1 MEGIFQRSIVAA
13 IFALAIGW
21 ASAERLRKEFEGSGK
36 DGRRLYSSFSYYAAL
51 PLFLLIYAVA
61 VLIALRDTAQNM
73 LLSMFFYVFLT
84 LSVYYIVLAPLIPRL
99 RRHISAWACAALWLL
114 PNLLYITMTNYMYL
128 SEPLFVLELKGE
140 LAMTLFYVWFA
151 GFVLVMAWKI
161 CEHLSFRRRVLR
173 NAEEVKSELWEEVFR
188 HICGLKAKLP
198 PLMRSHDVTT
208 PLSVGLSRGKMV
220 VLLPV
225 RSYTDEELRLVLTHE
240 AIHIA
245 RSDSYSKFALVSIA
259 ALCWFNPLVWLAM
272 RKSAEDIELSC
283 DESVTFGAG
292 ADERRRY
299 ADLILSSAGDG
310 RGFTTCLSAKASSL
324 RYRLKNVMQPA
335 MKSSGALV
343 IGIATF
349 LLILSCGQVALAYG
363 GGTGEE
369 LIFNSDDPARYVVD
383 ERECTDPDGLKA
395 YIAALELRELTS
407 GYDFDYG
414 PDIQHRGM
422 LFDTPN
428 GQLYI
433 GFFDNILEY
442 LGPGS
447 RRIVYYYLP
456 EGTDWARLDSFFD
469 DSTAGDAA

>member
-1 MEGIFQRSIVAA
+1 MEGIFQRSLVAA

-21 ASAERLRKEFEGSGK
+21 ASVQRLRKEFEGSGK

-51 PLFLLIYAVA
+51 PLFLLIYASA

-114 PNLLYITMTNYMYL
+114 PNLLYITMTKYMYL
-128 SEPLFVLELKGE
+128 SEPLFVLELKGG

-324 RYRLKNVMQPA
+324 RYRLKNIMQPA

-383 ERECTDPDGLKA
+383 ESECTDPDGLKA

-428 GQLYI
+428 GQIYV

-456 EGTDWARLDSFFD
+456 EGTDWARLDSFFE
-469 DSTAGDAA
+469 S

>member
-21 ASAERLRKEFEGSGK
+21 ASAYRLHGELVGYEKMG
-36 DGRRLYSSFSYYAAL
+36 GRTYASFSYYAAL

-61 VLIALRDTAQNM
+61 VLIALSDTAQNM
-73 LLSMFFYVFLT
+73 LLSMFFSVFLT
-84 LSVYYIVLAPLIPRL
+84 LSVYYIVLAPLIPWL
-99 RRHISAWACAALWLL
+99 RRHISAWSCAALWLL
-114 PNLLYITMTNYMYL
+114 PNLLYITMTKYMYL
-128 SEPLFVLELKGE
+128 SEPLFILELKGG

-173 NAEEVKSELWEEVFR
+173 NAEKVKSELWEEVFR
-188 HICGLKAKLP
+188 HICGVKSKLP
-198 PLMRSHDVTT
+198 PLMRSHDITT
-208 PLSVGLSRGKMV
+208 PLTVGLSRGKMV
-220 VLLPV
+220 VLLPL
-225 RSYTDEELRLVLTHE
+225 RSYSDEELRLVLTHE

-245 RSDSYSKFALVSIA
+245 RNDSYSKFALVSIA

-283 DESVTFGAG
+283 DESVTFGVS

-369 LIFNSDDPARYVVD
+369 LIFNSEDPALYVVD
-383 ERECTDPDGLKA
+383 DSDCTDPDGLKD
-395 YIAALELRELTS
+395 YIASLELRELTS

-414 PDIQHRGM
+414 PDIRHKGM
-422 LFDTPN
+422 LLDAPN

-442 LGPGS
+442 FGPGS
-447 RRIVYYYLP
+447 HRIVYYYLP
-456 EGTDWARLDSFFD
+456 EGTDWELLDSFFPAP
-469 DSTAGDAA
+469 DS

>member
-13 IFALAIGW
+13 IFAMAIGW
-21 ASAERLRKEFEGSGK
+21 ASAYRLHGELVGYEKMG
-36 DGRRLYSSFSYYAAL
+36 GRTYASFSYYAAL

-61 VLIALRDTAQNM
+61 VLIALSDTAQNM
-73 LLSMFFYVFLT
+73 LLSMFFSVFLT
-84 LSVYYIVLAPLIPRL
+84 LSVYYVVLAPLIPWL
-99 RRHISAWACAALWLL
+99 RRRISAWSCAALWLL
-114 PNLLYITMTNYMYL
+114 PNLLYITMTKYMYL
-128 SEPLFVLELKGE
+128 SEPLFILELKGG

-161 CEHLSFRRRVLR
+161 CEHLSFRRSVLR
-173 NAEEVKSELWEEVFR
+173 NAEKVKSELWEEVFR
-188 HICGLKAKLP
+188 HICGVKSKLP
-198 PLMRSHDVTT
+198 PLMRSQDVTT
-208 PLSVGLSRGKMV
+208 PLTVGLSRGKMV
-220 VLLPV
+220 VLLPL
-225 RSYTDEELRLVLTHE
+225 RSYSEEELRLVLTHE

-245 RSDSYSKFALVSIA
+245 RNDSYSKFALVSIA

-283 DESVTFGAG
+283 DESVTFGTS

-369 LIFNSDDPARYVVD
+369 LIFNSEDPALYVVD
-383 ERECTDPDGLKA
+383 DSDCTDPDGLKD
-395 YIAALELRELTS
+395 YIASLELRELTS

-414 PDIQHRGM
+414 PDIRHKGM

-442 LGPGS
+442 FGPGS
-447 RRIVYYYLP
+447 HRIVYYYLP
-456 EGTDWARLDSFFD
+456 EGTDWAKLDSFFPAP
-469 DSTAGDAA
+469 DS

>member
-1 MEGIFQRSIVAA
+1 MEGIFQRSIVAL
-13 IFALAIGW
+13 IFALTIGW
-21 ASAERLRKEFEGSGK
+21 VSAYRLHGELVGYEKMG
-36 DGRRLYSSFSYYAAL
+36 GRTYASFSYYAAL

-61 VLIALRDTAQNM
+61 VLIALSDTAQNM
-73 LLSMFFYVFLT
+73 LLSMFFSVFLT

-99 RRHISAWACAALWLL
+99 RRHISAWSCAALWLL
-114 PNLLYITMTNYMYL
+114 PNLLYITMTKYMYL
-128 SEPLFVLELKGE
+128 SEPLFVLELKGG

-173 NAEEVKSELWEEVFR
+173 NAEKVKSELWEEVFR
-188 HICGLKAKLP
+188 HICGVKSKLP
-198 PLMRSHDVTT
+198 PLMRSQDVTT
-208 PLSVGLSRGKMV
+208 PLTVGLSRGKMV
-220 VLLPV
+220 VLLPL
-225 RSYTDEELRLVLTHE
+225 RSYSDEELRLVLTHE

-245 RSDSYSKFALVSIA
+245 RNDSYSKFALVSIA

-283 DESVTFGAG
+283 DESVTFGTS

-335 MKSSGALV
+335 MKSSGAIV
-343 IGIATF
+343 IGLAAF

-369 LIFNSDDPARYVVD
+369 LIFNSEDPALYVVD
-383 ERECTDPDGLKA
+383 DSDCTDPDGLKD
-395 YIAALELRELTS
+395 YIASLELRELTS

-414 PDIQHRGM
+414 QDIRHKGM
-422 LFDTPN
+422 LLDAPN

-442 LGPGS
+442 FGPGS
-447 RRIVYYYLP
+447 HRIVYYYLP
-456 EGTDWARLDSFFD
+456 EGTDWAKLDSFFPAP
-469 DSTAGDAA
+469 DS

>member
-1 MEGIFQRSIVAA
+1 MEGIFNRIIIAA

-21 ASAERLRKEFEGSGK
+21 ASAYRLHGELVGYEKMG
-36 DGRRLYSSFSYYAAL
+36 GRMYSSFSYYAAL

-61 VLIALRDTAQNM
+61 VLFVLSDTAQNR
-73 LLSMFFYVFLT
+73 LLSMFFSVFLT
-84 LSVYYIVLAPLIPRL
+84 LSVYYIVLAPLIPWL

-114 PNLLYITMTNYMYL
+114 PNLLYITMTKYMYL
-128 SEPLFVLELKGE
+128 SEPLFVLELKGG

-151 GFVLVMAWKI
+151 GFVLVMACKI

-173 NAEEVKSELWEEVFR
+173 NAEEVKSELWEDVFR

-198 PLMRSHDVTT
+198 PLMRSQDITT
-208 PLSVGLSRGKMV
+208 PLTVGLSRGKMV

-283 DESVTFGAG
+283 DESVTFGVS

-324 RYRLKNVMQPA
+324 RYRLKNVMQPPI
-335 MKSSGALV
+335 KSSGALV

-349 LLILSCGQVALAYG
+349 LLILICGQVALAYG

-369 LIFNSDDPARYVVD
+369 LIFNSEDPALYVVD
-383 ERECTDPDGLKA
+383 ENDCTDPDGLKA
-395 YIAALELRELTS
+395 YIASLELRELTN

-414 PDIQHRGM
+414 PDIRHKGM
-422 LFDTPN
+422 LLDAPN

-447 RRIVYYYLP
+447 HRIVYYYLP
-456 EGTDWARLDSFFD
+456 EGTDWAKLDSFFPAP
-469 DSTAGDAA
+469 DS